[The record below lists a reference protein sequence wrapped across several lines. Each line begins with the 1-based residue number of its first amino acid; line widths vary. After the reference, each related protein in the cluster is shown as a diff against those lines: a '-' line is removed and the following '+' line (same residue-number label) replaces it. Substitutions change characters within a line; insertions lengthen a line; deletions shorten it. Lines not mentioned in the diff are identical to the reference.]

1 MTDEAQPADKQRK
14 VSVPSTVHRA
24 LTAFVKAHH
33 MPTKAVLQPIGQA
46 GVRIT
51 LVGADGI
58 LGDQVVTDLATAHAA
73 VEAVEG
79 IEAVEEWD
87 RELVSTATPAPGHA
101 KKMAG
106 WVART

>member
-1 MTDEAQPADKQRK
+1 M
-14 VSVPSTVHRA
+14 
-24 LTAFVKAHH
+24 
-33 MPTKAVLQPIGQA
+33 
-46 GVRIT
+46 
-51 LVGADGI
+51 
-58 LGDQVVTDLATAHAA
+58 VTDLATAHAA

>member
-1 MTDEAQPADKQRK
+1 MTDEAQSADKQRK

-58 LGDQVVTDLATAHAA
+58 LGDQVVADLATAHAA

>member
-1 MTDEAQPADKQRK
+1 MTDEAQPAEKQRK
-14 VSVPSTVHRA
+14 VSVSPSVHRA

-33 MPTKAVLQPIGQA
+33 MPTKAVLQPVGQA

-58 LGDQVVTDLATAHAA
+58 LGDQVVADLATAHAA
-73 VEAVEG
+73 VAAVEG
-79 IEAVEEWD
+79 IEPVEEWD
-87 RELVSTATPAPGHA
+87 RELVSTANPAPGHA

>member
-1 MTDEAQPADKQRK
+1 MTDEAQPAEKQRK
-14 VSVPSTVHRA
+14 VSVSPSVHRA

-33 MPTKAVLQPIGQA
+33 MPTKAVLQPVGQA

-58 LGDQVVTDLATAHAA
+58 LGDQVVADLETAHAA
-73 VEAVEG
+73 VAAVEG
-79 IEAVEEWD
+79 IEPVEEWD
-87 RELVSTATPAPGHA
+87 RELVSTANPAPGHA

>member
-1 MTDEAQPADKQRK
+1 MSDEAKPT
-14 VSVPSTVHRA
+14 VPSTVHRA

-33 MPTKAVLQPIGQA
+33 MPTKAVLQPVGET

-51 LVGADGI
+51 LVGADGV
-58 LGDQVVTDLATAHAA
+58 LGDQVVADLATARAA
-73 VEAVEG
+73 VAAVEG
-79 IEAVEEWD
+79 IEVAEGWD
-87 RELVSTATPAPGHA
+87 RELVSTATPAPGHV

>member
-1 MTDEAQPADKQRK
+1 M
-14 VSVPSTVHRA
+14 SVPSTVHRA

-33 MPTKAVLQPIGQA
+33 MPTKAVLQPVGEA

-58 LGDQVVTDLATAHAA
+58 LGDQVVADLATAHAA
-73 VEAVEG
+73 VAAVEG
-79 IEAVEEWD
+79 IEIAEGWD
-87 RELVSTATPAPGHA
+87 RELVSTVNPAPGHA

>member
-1 MTDEAQPADKQRK
+1 MTDEAQPADQQRK
-14 VSVPSTVHRA
+14 VSAPSSVHRA

-33 MPTKAVLQPIGQA
+33 MPTKAVLQTVGQA

-51 LVGADGI
+51 LIGADGV
-58 LGDQVVTDLATAHAA
+58 LGDQVVDDLATAQAA
-73 VEAVEG
+73 VAAVEG
-79 IEAVEEWD
+79 IEVAPEWD
-87 RELVSTATPAPGHA
+87 RELVSTANPAPGHA

>member
-1 MTDEAQPADKQRK
+1 MSDSPATQAKP
-14 VSVPSTVHRA
+14 SVPHTVHSA
-24 LTAFVKAHH
+24 LTEFVKAHH
-33 MPTKAVLQPIGQA
+33 MPTKAVLQPVGEA

-58 LGDQVVTDLATAHAA
+58 LGDQVVADMATARAA
-73 VEAVEG
+73 VANVEG
-79 IEAVEEWD
+79 IEPVDEWT
-87 RELVSTATPAPGHA
+87 RELVSAAKPAPGHV

>member
-1 MTDEAQPADKQRK
+1 MSEDAKPT
-14 VSVPSTVHRA
+14 VPSTVHRA

-33 MPTKAVLQPIGQA
+33 MPTKAVLQPVGEA

-58 LGDQVVTDLATAHAA
+58 LGDQVVADLETAHAA
-73 VEAVEG
+73 VAAVEG
-79 IEAVEEWD
+79 IEVAEGWD
-87 RELVSTATPAPGHA
+87 RELVSTANPAPGHA

>member
-1 MTDEAQPADKQRK
+1 M
-14 VSVPSTVHRA
+14 HRA

-33 MPTKAVLQPIGQA
+33 MPTKAVLQPVGET

-58 LGDQVVTDLATAHAA
+58 LGDQVVADLATARAA
-73 VEAVEG
+73 VAAVEG
-79 IEAVEEWD
+79 IEVAEGWD
-87 RELVSTATPAPGHA
+87 RELVSAATPAPGHV